1 MSLGCHQAS
10 FASFA
15 SSLDSLYI
23 DGHCE
28 AAVNGVWERSTSV
41 ATAANVENVTF
52 QRQDLRLYRRDDG
65 DWVLVAPIGTLG
77 RSLEPSPVPAT
88 PSTQS
93 SEWEI
98 WCSDASNAMNGT
110 LLMACFSQDMRC

>member
-15 SSLDSLYI
+15 SLDSLYI

-28 AAVNGVWERSTSV
+28 AAVNGVWERSTS
-41 ATAANVENVTF
+41 AANVENVTF

-77 RSLEPSPVPAT
+77 RSLEPSPVPPT
-88 PSTQS
+88 PSTRS

-98 WCSDASNAMNGT
+98 RCSDASNAMNGT
-110 LLMACFSQDMRC
+110 LLMARFSQDMRC